1 MSAHIM
7 TILRGYSDP
16 GPGTR
21 NVRALF
27 RGPSLAGGETGYDT
41 GGSIL
46 DLTTKPAAAVPVSD
60 AVSTS
65 QMLYNGVNNV
75 DLQVAAAFDN
85 QYRVRYVLGAGAAP
99 GLGLVKVFAPAAT
112 VYTEVIT
119 RARCVAEGGAAL
131 TFDIANPVPFN
142 HRVVGGR
149 ITVTELFNAGASA
162 GPLTAMGLTI
172 GYAAASAE
180 YRAATDIFTG
190 GVALG
195 QYSLNTA
202 AMVAGMHSEAPDAAN
217 TIEIRLT
224 AVGNNHA
231 DLAAGAGEVTVELW
245 VIDNA
250 AFADPANWAEVAAGT
265 DLSAFTF
272 AVDAAGL

>member
-7 TILRGYSDP
+7 TTLRGYSDP

-27 RGPSLAGGETGYDT
+27 RGPSLVAPETGYDT

-46 DLTTKPAAAVPVSD
+46 DLSSKPAAAAPVSD
-60 AVSTS
+60 ADSTS
-65 QMLYNGVNNV
+65 QMLYDGVNNV

-99 GLGLVKVFAPAAT
+99 GLGRVKVFAPAAT

-119 RARCVAEGGAAL
+119 RARCVAEGGTSL
-131 TFDIANPVPFN
+131 TFDIVNPVPFN

-149 ITVTELFNAGASA
+149 ITVTELFDAGASA

-172 GYAAASAE
+172 GYAAASDE
-180 YRAATDIFTG
+180 YRAATNIFTG

-202 AMVAGMHSEAPDAAN
+202 VMVAGMHSEAPDAAN

-224 AVGNNHA
+224 AVGNNHE
-231 DLAAGAGEVTVELW
+231 DLAAGEGEVTVELW

-272 AVDAAGL
+272 SVDAAGL